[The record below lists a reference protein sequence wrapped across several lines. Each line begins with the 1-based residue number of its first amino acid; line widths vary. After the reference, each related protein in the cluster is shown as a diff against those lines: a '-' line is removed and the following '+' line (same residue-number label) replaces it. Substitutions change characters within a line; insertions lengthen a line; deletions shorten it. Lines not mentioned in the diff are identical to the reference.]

1 MGELPTPLGWS
12 PATATSEVSR
22 CLDSPGNWQGKGGES
37 CDDYVSQRLC
47 TLESG
52 YGPGWV
58 RMDDDLEDLT
68 FEDYAT
74 EGISAVE
81 ACCGCGGGSTD
92 RKLDDTLGPKQIS
105 AATSDWTFEME
116 TLSD

>member
-1 MGELPTPLGWS
+1 M
-12 PATATSEVSR
+12 
-22 CLDSPGNWQGKGGES
+22 Q
-37 CDDYVSQRLC
+37 
-47 TLESG
+47 
-52 YGPGWV
+52 
-58 RMDDDLEDLT
+58 LEDLT

-116 TLSD
+116 TLSDRPRVLRVKGFLSDVICHSKHQRRLG